1 MPSIPSRLFAN
12 PSSDHVQ
19 NVLKYSSARDLLV
32 KLISG
37 APFSE
42 MMTREAKKKKWDG
55 LNYDNGG
62 KPGVGFFSRRFGIL
76 KRPFFLRDR
85 SPFPSET

>member
-1 MPSIPSRLFAN
+1 MLSIPSRLFAN

-32 KLISG
+32 KRISG
-37 APFSE
+37 ALFSE
-42 MMTREAKKKKWDG
+42 MIIRGEKEKKWDG
-55 LNYDNGG
+55 LNYDNSG

-85 SPFPSET
+85 TPFPSET